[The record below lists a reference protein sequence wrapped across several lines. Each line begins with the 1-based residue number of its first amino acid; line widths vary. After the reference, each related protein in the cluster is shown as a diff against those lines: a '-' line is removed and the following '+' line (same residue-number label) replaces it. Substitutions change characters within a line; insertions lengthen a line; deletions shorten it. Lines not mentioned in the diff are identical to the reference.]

1 MKKTQKQDQ
10 EKRTSIK
17 GRFIFFS
24 VSLFLVLFI
33 GGSAAFVFSMWQIL
47 HKSAGVELEQAMEL
61 ERAKLE
67 SSVNS
72 EIAIALKMA
81 TSPLIQRHFL
91 NPKDKDLKKIAF
103 EEIDGYK
110 RAFKSNSVF
119 WCSDIDKEFY
129 FAEDNHFPLDAE
141 NPDNYWYKMT
151 LYETEKYNFNINYN
165 AELKQTLLFI
175 NAPVFDSNHKPIGL
189 LGTGIDLTEFINN
202 IYKNYKGGADLYLF
216 NDLGEITGS
225 KDVNLVTNKTTLDKA
240 IGDTGAKILEKAK
253 SGDGQYFNVP
263 EGVATITGVP
273 SLNWHI
279 AAILPL
285 AVTDTLH
292 SGMTILFLLM
302 MAAIAVIFII
312 SYIFITG
319 MLKPM
324 HSMVD
329 TLDQIA
335 EDRDLTRRVEFKH
348 LDEIGVLA
356 HDFNYMMDQIKNLV
370 GTIKYKI
377 NALTNTGYELSTNMA
392 RTSKVVDSISA
403 NFDGMKSM
411 TGKQD
416 QSASEARKAA
426 NDIQNSINSLNV
438 LIEAQSAS
446 INTSSSAIEQMT
458 ANINSVNK
466 TLVEN
471 SKNVER
477 LTEESENGKSGLQ
490 TVAEKIKEIARESE
504 GLLEINEVMDN
515 IAGQTNLLSMNAAI
529 EAAHAGEAG
538 KGFAVVADE
547 IRKLAESSS
556 EQSKTTATMLKKI
569 KDSIDSITISSNEVL
584 SRFEVIDNEVKTV
597 SQHEQNIRS
606 AMEEQE
612 TSGRQILDSMLHLK
626 ETSVTVRKG
635 SEEMLESGNHLTKQT
650 DDFINISN
658 TVVNGMN
665 DIVNGAMVEI
675 KAAVAKVDE
684 MSAENTKNFEELK
697 TESSKFKVDV
707 AGAKKK
713 IIIIDDEA
721 TVLTV
726 TKTMLEGIY
735 DVTPVNS
742 GKEALKMLFQGYT
755 PDLVLLD
762 LNMPEIGGW
771 DTFIMIRDLSKLH
784 SVPIAIYTTS
794 EDPKDKIKSQEMGAV
809 DYIKKPVKKDELLSR
824 VKRLIKG

>member
-446 INTSSSAIEQMT
+446 INTSSSAVEEMT
-458 ANINSVNK
+458 ANIHSVTK

-471 SKNVER
+471 GKN
-477 LTEESENGKSGLQ
+477 ENPY
-490 TVAEKIKEIARESE
+490 R
-504 GLLEINEVMDN
+504 
-515 IAGQTNLLSMNAAI
+515 
-529 EAAHAGEAG
+529 
-538 KGFAVVADE
+538 
-547 IRKLAESSS
+547 
-556 EQSKTTATMLKKI
+556 
-569 KDSIDSITISSNEVL
+569 
-584 SRFEVIDNEVKTV
+584 DNET
-597 SQHEQNIRS
+597 QNQR
-606 AMEEQE
+606 AYQY
-612 TSGRQILDSMLHLK
+612 R
-626 ETSVTVRKG
+626 
-635 SEEMLESGNHLTKQT
+635 
-650 DDFINISN
+650 
-658 TVVNGMN
+658 
-665 DIVNGAMVEI
+665 
-675 KAAVAKVDE
+675 
-684 MSAENTKNFEELK
+684 
-697 TESSKFKVDV
+697 
-707 AGAKKK
+707 
-713 IIIIDDEA
+713 
-721 TVLTV
+721 
-726 TKTMLEGIY
+726 
-735 DVTPVNS
+735 P
-742 GKEALKMLFQGYT
+742 
-755 PDLVLLD
+755 
-762 LNMPEIGGW
+762 
-771 DTFIMIRDLSKLH
+771 
-784 SVPIAIYTTS
+784 
-794 EDPKDKIKSQEMGAV
+794 
-809 DYIKKPVKKDELLSR
+809 
-824 VKRLIKG
+824 